1 MSDNEIKLILDNI
14 SLLSGEINKFR
25 DELRAADNKGHK
37 DIYNAI
43 DNLRKEILN
52 RVDELEDKTFN
63 TIKGIELECRERK
76 DIYLRGKKF
85 LDYHREVSQDDW
97 WNSKVGKFV
106 LIAFSGVFLFVLTR
120 LVEKSLL
127 K

>member
-76 DIYLRGKKF
+76 DVFIRSKKF
-85 LDYHREVSQDDW
+85 LDHRNLTQDEW
-97 WNSKVGKFV
+97 WSSKVGKFV
-106 LIAFSGVFLFVLTR
+106 LVILSGSMLFFITR
-120 LVEKSLL
+120 FIEKSVG

>member
-14 SLLSGEINKFR
+14 NLLSIEVNKFR
-25 DELRAADNKGHK
+25 TELRDADNKGHK
-37 DIYNAI
+37 DIYIAI

-63 TIKGIELECRERK
+63 TIKNIELECRERK
-76 DIYLRGKKF
+76 DIYMRGKKF
-85 LDYHREVSQDDW
+85 LDHHNMSQDEW
-97 WNSKVGKFV
+97 WNSKVGKFFIV
-106 LIAFSGVFLFVLTR
+106 LFSAITLFSITR
-120 LVEKSLL
+120 AIEKVIF

>member
-25 DELRAADNKGHK
+25 DELRDADNKGHK

-52 RVDELEDKTFN
+52 RVDELEDKTFS

-76 DIYLRGKKF
+76 DVFIRSKKF
-85 LDYHREVSQDDW
+85 LEHHNLTQDEW
-97 WNSKVGKFV
+97 WDSKVGKFV
-106 LIAFSGVFLFVLTR
+106 LVIMSGSMLFFITR
-120 LVEKSLL
+120 FIEKSVG

>member
-63 TIKGIELECRERK
+63 TIKEIELECRERK
-76 DIYLRGKKF
+76 DIYMRSKKF
-85 LDYHREVSQDDW
+85 LDHYNMSQDEW

-106 LIAFSGVFLFVLTR
+106 LVITSGSILVFITR
-120 LVEKSLL
+120 FIEKSVG

>member
-14 SLLSGEINKFR
+14 NQLSIEVNKFR
-25 DELRAADNKGHK
+25 TELRDADNKGHK
-37 DIYNAI
+37 DIYIAI

-63 TIKGIELECRERK
+63 TIKEIELECRERK
-76 DIYLRGKKF
+76 DVFIRSKKF
-85 LDYHREVSQDDW
+85 LDHHNLTQDEW
-97 WNSKVGKFV
+97 WSSKVGKFMLV
-106 LIAFSGVFLFVLTR
+106 ILSGSMLFFITR
-120 LVEKSLL
+120 FIEKSIS

>member
-25 DELRAADNKGHK
+25 DELRDADNKGHK

-52 RVDELEDKTFN
+52 RVDELEDKTFS

-76 DIYLRGKKF
+76 DVFIRSKKF
-85 LDYHREVSQDDW
+85 LDHHNLTQDEW

-106 LIAFSGVFLFVLTR
+106 LVIMSGSMLFFITR
-120 LVEKSLL
+120 FIEKSID

>member
-14 SLLSGEINKFR
+14 NLLSIEINKFR
-25 DELRAADNKGHK
+25 TELREADNKGHK
-37 DIYNAI
+37 DIYIAI
-43 DNLRKEILN
+43 DNLRREILN

-63 TIKGIELECRERK
+63 TIKEIELECRERK
-76 DIYLRGKKF
+76 DVFIRGKKF
-85 LDYHREVSQDDW
+85 LDEHNLTQDEW

-106 LIAFSGVFLFVLTR
+106 LVIISGSILVFITHFI
-120 LVEKSLL
+120 EKSVG

>member
-25 DELRAADNKGHK
+25 DELRDADNKGHK

-52 RVDELEDKTFN
+52 RVDELEDKTFS

-76 DIYLRGKKF
+76 DVFIRSKKF
-85 LDYHREVSQDDW
+85 LDHHNLTQDEW
-97 WNSKVGKFV
+97 WDSKVGKFV
-106 LIAFSGVFLFVLTR
+106 LVIMSGSMLFFITR
-120 LVEKSLL
+120 FIEKSID

>member
-76 DIYLRGKKF
+76 DVFIRSKKF
-85 LDYHREVSQDDW
+85 LDHRTLTQDEW

-106 LIAFSGVFLFVLTR
+106 LVIMSGSMLFFITR
-120 LVEKSLL
+120 FIEKSVG

>member
-14 SLLSGEINKFR
+14 NQLSIEVNKFR
-25 DELRAADNKGHK
+25 TELRDADNKGHK
-37 DIYNAI
+37 DIYIAI
-43 DNLRKEILN
+43 DNLRREILN

-63 TIKGIELECRERK
+63 TIKEIELECRERK
-76 DIYLRGKKF
+76 DVFIRSKKF
-85 LDYHREVSQDDW
+85 LDHHNLTQDEW

-106 LIAFSGVFLFVLTR
+106 LVILSGSMLFFITR
-120 LVEKSLL
+120 FIEKSVS

>member
-14 SLLSGEINKFR
+14 NQLSIEVNKFR
-25 DELRAADNKGHK
+25 TELRDADNKGHK
-37 DIYNAI
+37 DIYIAI
-43 DNLRKEILN
+43 DNLRREILN

-63 TIKGIELECRERK
+63 TIKEIELECRERK
-76 DIYLRGKKF
+76 DVFIRSKKF
-85 LDYHREVSQDDW
+85 LDQRNLTQDEW

-106 LIAFSGVFLFVLTR
+106 LVIISGSILFFITR
-120 LVEKSLL
+120 FIEKSVG

>member
-14 SLLSGEINKFR
+14 NLLSIEVNKFR
-25 DELRAADNKGHK
+25 TELRDADNKGHK
-37 DIYNAI
+37 DIYIAI
-43 DNLRKEILN
+43 DNLRREILN
-52 RVDELEDKTFN
+52 RVDELEDQTFN

-76 DIYLRGKKF
+76 DVFIRSKKF
-85 LDYHREVSQDDW
+85 LDHRNLTQDEW

-106 LIAFSGVFLFVLTR
+106 LIAFSGVFLYVATK
-120 LVEKSLL
+120 VIEKSLL

>member
-14 SLLSGEINKFR
+14 NQLSIEVNKFR
-25 DELRAADNKGHK
+25 DELRDADNKGHK
-37 DIYNAI
+37 DIYIAI

-52 RVDELEDKTFN
+52 RVDELEDQTFS

-76 DIYLRGKKF
+76 DVFIRSKKF
-85 LDYHREVSQDDW
+85 LDHHNLTQDEW

-106 LIAFSGVFLFVLTR
+106 LVIMSGSMLFFITR
-120 LVEKSLL
+120 FIEKSVD

>member
-14 SLLSGEINKFR
+14 NQLSIEVNKFR
-25 DELRAADNKGHK
+25 TELRDADNKGHK
-37 DIYNAI
+37 DIYIAI
-43 DNLRKEILN
+43 DNLRREILN

-63 TIKGIELECRERK
+63 TIKEIELECRERK
-76 DIYLRGKKF
+76 DVFIRSKKF
-85 LDYHREVSQDDW
+85 LDEHNLTQDEW

-106 LIAFSGVFLFVLTR
+106 LVIISGSILVFITHFI
-120 LVEKSLL
+120 EKSVS

>member
-14 SLLSGEINKFR
+14 NLLSIEVNKFR

-43 DNLRKEILN
+43 DTLRKEILN
-52 RVDELEDKTFN
+52 RVDELEDKTFS

-76 DIYLRGKKF
+76 DVFIRSKKF
-85 LDYHREVSQDDW
+85 LDHRTLTQDEW

-106 LIAFSGVFLFVLTR
+106 LIAFSGVFLYVVTK
-120 LVEKSLL
+120 VIEKSLL

>member
-14 SLLSGEINKFR
+14 NQLSIEVNKFR
-25 DELRAADNKGHK
+25 TELRDADNKGHK
-37 DIYNAI
+37 DIYIAI

-63 TIKGIELECRERK
+63 TIKEIELECRERK
-76 DIYLRGKKF
+76 DVFIRSKKF
-85 LDYHREVSQDDW
+85 LDHHNLTQDEW
-97 WNSKVGKFV
+97 WSSKVGKFV
-106 LIAFSGVFLFVLTR
+106 LVIMSGSMLFFITR
-120 LVEKSLL
+120 FIEKSVS

>member
-43 DNLRKEILN
+43 DTLRKEILN
-52 RVDELEDKTFN
+52 RVDELEDKTFS

-76 DIYLRGKKF
+76 DVFIRSKKF
-85 LDYHREVSQDDW
+85 LDHHNLTQDEW
-97 WNSKVGKFV
+97 WSSKVGKFV
-106 LIAFSGVFLFVLTR
+106 IIAFSGVFLYVATKII
-120 LVEKSLL
+120 EKSFL